1 MTWPSRVQLIGLVAL
16 LAALAAL
23 AVARACGFNGT
34 TL

>member
-23 AVARACGFNGT
+23 AVARACTNGT